1 MISWRTHYASSLHKS
16 IKGAGIMNERNKKDK
31 NEPFGD
37 LMKSMNQFF
46 HDKPVRGFL
55 QTMDEFFKN
64 PFTSSGMSFQVS
76 VSETDDE
83 HIISAELPGVKK
95 EQIQLDVID
104 NYVTITVLS
113 LESIT
118 EENDHHEIIKK
129 QTSMKKSIRSIP
141 LPQPIDE
148 NKVKASYQ
156 NGLLKIRVPKQK
168 GKKIMIDKI
177 D

>member
-1 MISWRTHYASSLHKS
+1 MISWRKHPTGGLCFSM
-16 IKGAGIMNERNKKDK
+16 KGAGNMNERNKKDK

-46 HDKPVRGFL
+46 HDKPVRGLL

-64 PFTSSGMSFQVS
+64 PFTSAASSFQVS

-83 HIISAELPGVKK
+83 HVISAELPGVNK

-113 LESIT
+113 LESII
-118 EENDHHEIIKK
+118 EENDHKEMIKK

-148 NKVKASYQ
+148 NKVKASYK

-177 D
+177 E